1 MFLFALICF
10 ITNFCCSF
18 LLSPLFFFPFHPG
31 WCWTKC
37 KQSNVQLYNPRPR
50 RGSETLMSRAGYDSV
65 RATNVNSLYQEG
77 NKKLPQSVW
86 FFFFNLYFSLPFFN
100 NSSLEIIFVP
110 EHVFFFDCALGCA
123 VFHRFLI
130 LSFVFTAEL
139 KQKICSTRYVDC
151 WVHAFLPLSPFK
163 VLNLARKSLV
173 KVNFW
178 MFVESFN
185 VFLLF
190 TLLTCERKNVFC
202 SFLIFPSTETIK
214 LVAQV

>member
-18 LLSPLFFFPFHPG
+18 LLSPLFFSPFHPG

-100 NSSLEIIFVP
+100 YSSLEIIFVP
-110 EHVFFFDCALGCA
+110 EHVFFRLCLGLC
-123 VFHRFLI
+123 RFPLI
-130 LSFVFTAEL
+130 FNIKFRFYGRVKTKNLQYYICWLLSSCFFAIVSLQSF
-139 KQKICSTRYVDC
+139 K
-151 WVHAFLPLSPFK
+151 LSPEK
-163 VLNLARKSLV
+163 LSKS
-173 KVNFW
+173 
-178 MFVESFN
+178 
-185 VFLLF
+185 
-190 TLLTCERKNVFC
+190 
-202 SFLIFPSTETIK
+202 
-214 LVAQV
+214 